1 MNYNL
6 LKDKVYLTLLAFYNH
21 KKMPSFI
28 ELGKIIGITRQTAS
42 VKVKEL
48 LNNSI
53 ISVDENGILLVNNDL
68 DIDVSLL
75 REYLKEN
82 NFSFNVLQMRELLF
96 SISKVQTKTEI
107 ANELGISRSSL
118 YTDDHIVVYGICS
131 EGKIKYIGTTKHY
144 QDRINQHI
152 SNKPFLNSSNFVIL
166 ADNVGNHGYNLELE
180 LIHLLQPEWNKM
192 GKN

>member
-1 MNYNL
+1 MNYSL

-42 VKVKEL
+42 TKTKEL
-48 LNNSI
+48 LNSGI
-53 ISVDENGILLVNNDL
+53 ISIDESGMLLVNNDL

-75 REYLKEN
+75 REYLKES
-82 NFSFNVLQMRELLF
+82 NFSFDVLRMKELLF
-96 SISKVQTKTEI
+96 PIVKAQTKTEI
-107 ANELGISRSSL
+107 ANELGVSRTSL
-118 YTDDHIVVYGICS
+118 YTDDHVVVYGICS

-152 SNKPFLNSSNFVIL
+152 NNRPFLNSSNFVIL
-166 ADNVGNHGYNLELE
+166 ADNVGNYGYNLELE